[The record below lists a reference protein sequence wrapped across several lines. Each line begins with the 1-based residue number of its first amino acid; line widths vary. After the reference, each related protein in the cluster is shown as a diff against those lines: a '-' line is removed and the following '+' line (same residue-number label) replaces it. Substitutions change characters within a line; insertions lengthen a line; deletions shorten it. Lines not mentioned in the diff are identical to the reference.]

1 MDGNGNSRSPL
12 RKTMYWLNFDS
23 ACDIALTV
31 RTLSMT
37 IGNSIGSSNQTN
49 QSCVNQLLRDP
60 SISPSNHFGWNYFEM
75 GKHSRMWKDLGR
87 RFPSPLA
94 RVLQTEWICFPWG
107 TSTSNVMHST
117 MHCTMCILSSLSFLC
132 WLLLTPNLHFPG
144 YLLLALVFVF
154 QSIGSKI

>member
-1 MDGNGNSRSPL
+1 MQFDSTAVLL
-12 RKTMYWLNFDS
+12 RKIMYWWNFDS

-37 IGNSIGSSNQTN
+37 IGNSIGYSNQTN
-49 QSCVNQLLRDP
+49 QSCVNQLLQNP

-117 MHCTMCILSSLSFLC
+117 MHCTIVHMTHSQMLGKFEYTLPAKFWRLVGCTEMLS
-132 WLLLTPNLHFPG
+132 W
-144 YLLLALVFVF
+144 
-154 QSIGSKI
+154 